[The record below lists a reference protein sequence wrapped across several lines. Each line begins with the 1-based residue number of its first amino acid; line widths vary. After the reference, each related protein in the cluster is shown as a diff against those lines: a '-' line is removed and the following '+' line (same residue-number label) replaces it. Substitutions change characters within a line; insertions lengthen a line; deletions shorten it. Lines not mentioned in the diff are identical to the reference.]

1 MSELIEQTQWIPTMW
16 LENRDGV
23 TFQLWIQGS
32 GLTEWR
38 PIPTVNEPP
47 PPRRPAVAGYLSEDD
62 EDN

>member
-1 MSELIEQTQWIPTMW
+1 MSEMIEQTQWIPTMW

-38 PIPTVNEPP
+38 PIPTVNETAS
-47 PPRRPAVAGYLSEDD
+47 RRPAVAGYLSEDD